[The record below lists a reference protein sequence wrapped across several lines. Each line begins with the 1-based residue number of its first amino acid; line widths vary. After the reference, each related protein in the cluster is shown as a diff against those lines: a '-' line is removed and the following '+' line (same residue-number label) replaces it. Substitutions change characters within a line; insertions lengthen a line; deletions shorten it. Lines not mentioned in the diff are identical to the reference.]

1 MTWPKQQKDPNAG
14 RKRQLWSAPPNC
26 GTVLIPETEQYCATR
41 TQAARG
47 AVVNSLSI
55 KSTSRA
61 RRIALSALLVV
72 VSVPSLLALWSLA
85 ARLLNAKS
93 DLSVLFG
100 YALSVA
106 ILISAG
112 AVIYV
117 FVTAFVPPPQLG
129 GGPGEESL
137 LLEDGER
144 PKSLFPE
151 TFNTVEHFDENDRSK
166 LFRE

>member
-1 MTWPKQQKDPNAG
+1 M
-14 RKRQLWSAPPNC
+14 
-26 GTVLIPETEQYCATR
+26 
-41 TQAARG
+41 
-47 AVVNSLSI
+47 VNSLNT
-55 KSTSRA
+55 KSTSQT

-100 YALSVA
+100 CALLVVILVSV
-106 ILISAG
+106 G

-117 FVTAFVPPPQLG
+117 FVSAFVTPPQLG
-129 GGPGEESL
+129 GGFDEENL

-144 PKSLFPE
+144 PRSMFPE
-151 TFNTVEHFDENDRSK
+151 TFNSVEHFDENDRSK

>member
-1 MTWPKQQKDPNAG
+1 MVD
-14 RKRQLWSAPPNC
+14 
-26 GTVLIPETEQYCATR
+26 
-41 TQAARG
+41 AARHFG
-47 AVVNSLSI
+47 VARRVVNPLNT
-55 KSTSRA
+55 KSTSRT

-100 YALSVA
+100 CALLVV
-106 ILISAG
+106 ILVSTG

-117 FVTAFVPPPQLG
+117 FVTAFVARPELG
-129 GGPGEESL
+129 GPDEENL

-144 PKSLFPE
+144 SKSLFPE